1 MSEQIKTYQHVVQS
15 DRTSSF
21 DLKRTQDIYDER
33 GGAADSPHRHDYY
46 TVLLTDKSR
55 GVHMIDFKEYELGDH
70 QVWFVS
76 PGQVH
81 QIKEVDRPTGYVMT
95 FTPAFLGLYGIQQQF
110 IDEINLFRAFGD
122 TPPLEVDNATF
133 KTLESFAQSM
143 FEKLNDPHRHTYDAI
158 AALLKLFLI
167 ECNMAC
173 DIPEE
178 QLVHTMH
185 SGTYLFTDFKQLVED
200 NFLHEHSVKFY
211 AGQLAVSPDHL
222 NKTVKSLTGRSAKEV
237 ISGRIILAAK
247 RMLWFS
253 NMATKQ
259 IGYELGFEES
269 AHFSQFFKRNTGM
282 SPTEFRSAQNGFL

>member
-1 MSEQIKTYQHVVQS
+1 
-15 DRTSSF
+15 
-21 DLKRTQDIYDER
+21 
-33 GGAADSPHRHDYY
+33 
-46 TVLLTDKSR
+46 
-55 GVHMIDFKEYELGDH
+55 
-70 QVWFVS
+70 
-76 PGQVH
+76 
-81 QIKEVDRPTGYVMT
+81 
-95 FTPAFLGLYGIQQQF
+95 
-110 IDEINLFRAFGD
+110 
-122 TPPLEVDNATF
+122 
-133 KTLESFAQSM
+133 M
-143 FEKLNDPHRHTYDAI
+143 FEKLNDPHRHTYDAV

-200 NFLHEHSVKFY
+200 NYQREHSVKFY

-253 NMATKQ
+253 NLAAKQ

-269 AHFSQFFKRNTGM
+269 AHFSQFFKRNSGM